1 MKIAHFRILIIY
13 AKRRLFSTTLKSCAP
28 GGTIGEVCTAAMS
41 WYFTSKSGSL
51 GLSELSELSEL
62 STCSFC
68 KVARAWNPSLCW
80 GTGDWKCGGKSHKML
95 WRILAAIQWS
105 ISEVGEISS
114 ILIHFDPSW
123 RCAEN
128 LCIGRNR
135 DSNAKALLALP
146 RLSEDQS
153 HFCGRSGSWQLAAG
167 EQVAWCGNDVEMM
180 RKWCGNDEQS
190 GLKIGFSELL
200 LGRKAIPIAI
210 VTGRTMTHLDLR
222 EVGPDRAS
230 ETSSLVLVCYS

>member
-1 MKIAHFRILIIY
+1 MGK
-13 AKRRLFSTTLKSCAP
+13 STISMAIFNSELLVYQRVA
-28 GGTIGEVCTAAMS
+28 
-41 WYFTSKSGSL
+41 FL
-51 GLSELSELSEL
+51 ELSELSEL